1 MEQQAR
7 EQAFIT
13 VLTTEHFVLQSTR
26 SATIGEANSGVGAG
40 SSGWPTP
47 PPAVAGSVSPW
58 RVPIVRWPSTP
69 G

>member
-26 SATIGEANSGVGAG
+26 SATIGEANSGVGGRVVRVADAAAG
-40 SSGWPTP
+40 RS
-47 PPAVAGSVSPW
+47 
-58 RVPIVRWPSTP
+58 R
-69 G
+69 